1 VSGRPTL
8 LGVPYDAASSFRR
21 GAALAPPVLREA
33 LHSPA
38 SNLWTEAGVDL
49 GEAGS
54 LRDAGD
60 LELSESLTGDAIRVA
75 IEEAVVR
82 IGKDGG
88 RPIAIGGDH
97 SITYPLVR
105 GARRSNERFTLVH
118 VDAHPD
124 LYEAYE
130 GDRFSHASP
139 FARVMEEGLVD
150 QLVQIGIR
158 TMNGHQRAQAERYG
172 VEVIDMRAWSAG
184 RRPAVAM
191 PVYLSIDLDGL
202 DPAFAPGVSH
212 REPGGLTV
220 REVIGII
227 HGFAGRIIGA
237 DVVELNP
244 LRDVDGVTATVGAK
258 LVKELAG
265 TMLGP
270 VVPGR
275 DRGSIVGVSK
285 G

>member
-1 VSGRPTL
+1 MSGPPTL

-38 SNLWTEAGVDL
+38 SNLWTEAGLDL
-49 GEAGS
+49 GEAGL

-60 LELSESLTGDAIRVA
+60 MELADGLTAEGIRAA

-82 IGKDGG
+82 IGDDGG

-105 GARRSNERFTLVH
+105 GVRRHNERFTLVH

-139 FARVMEEGLVD
+139 FARVMEAGLVD
-150 QLVQIGIR
+150 RLVQFGIR

-184 RRPAVAM
+184 RRPEVAM

-202 DPAFAPGVSH
+202 DPACAPGVSH

-227 HGFAGRIIGA
+227 HGCAGRIIGA

-244 LRDVDGVTATVGAK
+244 LRDVDGLTASVGAK
-258 LVKELAG
+258 LVKEIAG
-265 TMLGP
+265 TMLG
-270 VVPGR
+270 
-275 DRGSIVGVSK
+275 RGFSK
-285 G
+285 A

>member
-1 VSGRPTL
+1 L
-8 LGVPYDAASSFRR
+8 
-21 GAALAPPVLREA
+21 
-33 LHSPA
+33 
-38 SNLWTEAGVDL
+38 
-49 GEAGS
+49 

-60 LELSESLTGDAIRVA
+60 MELADGLTAEGIRAA

-82 IGKDGG
+82 IGDDGG

-105 GARRSNERFTLVH
+105 GVRRHNERFTLVH

-139 FARVMEEGLVD
+139 FARVMEAGLVD
-150 QLVQIGIR
+150 RLVQIGIR

-184 RRPAVAM
+184 RRPEVAM

-202 DPAFAPGVSH
+202 DPACAPGVSH

-227 HGFAGRIIGA
+227 HGCAGRIIGA

-244 LRDVDGVTATVGAK
+244 LRDVDGLTASVGAK
-258 LVKELAG
+258 LVKEIAG
-265 TMLGP
+265 TMLG
-270 VVPGR
+270 
-275 DRGSIVGVSK
+275 RGSSK
-285 G
+285 A

>member
-1 VSGRPTL
+1 
-8 LGVPYDAASSFRR
+8 
-21 GAALAPPVLREA
+21 VLREA

-49 GEAGS
+49 GEAGI

-60 LELSESLTGDAIRVA
+60 LELEGLTAEAIRVA

-82 IGKDGG
+82 IGDDGG
-88 RPIAIGGDH
+88 RPIALGGDH

-105 GARRSNERFTLVH
+105 GVRRHNERFTLVH

-124 LYEAYE
+124 LYEAYD

-139 FARVMEEGLVD
+139 FARVMEDGLVTK
-150 QLVQIGIR
+150 LVQIGIR
-158 TMNGHQRAQAERYG
+158 TMNGHQRAQADRHG
-172 VEVIDMRAWSAG
+172 VEVIDMCAWSAG
-184 RRPAVAM
+184 QRPVVEM

-244 LRDVDGVTATVGAK
+244 LRDVDGMTASVAAK

-270 VVPGR
+270 LVPER
-275 DRGSIVGVSK
+275 DRASNAEVSK